1 MVAGWSAGNN
11 IVKQK
16 HTTHS
21 RSIKRRRQ
29 IIQAALKCFSELG
42 YNETNISDI
51 CKRANASTGSV
62 YHHFESKEQLATA
75 VYLDGIGEYQA
86 GMIKI
91 LKKQREAFRG
101 IGSII
106 RYHITWVN
114 RNPEWSRFL
123 FQNRYDSF
131 QAGADEQLNALNK
144 NFAQKIMG
152 WFSRHIEKGTVRRLP
167 WDVLIPILLGPCQEY
182 ARLYLSGKACSKTE
196 QAIRDLS
203 SAAWKALA
211 PDSNRK

>member
-1 MVAGWSAGNN
+1 MAGGQTSGYNK
-11 IVKQK
+11 VKRI
-16 HTTHS
+16 HATHS
-21 RSIKRRRQ
+21 SSAERRKE
-29 IIQAALKCFSELG
+29 IIQAALRCFSELG
-42 YNETNISDI
+42 YSETNMSDI
-51 CKRANASTGSV
+51 CDRANASTGSV
-62 YHHFESKEQLATA
+62 YHHFKSKEQLAAA

-86 GMIKI
+86 GLIKN
-91 LKKQREAFRG
+91 LEKEREASRG

-106 RYHITWVN
+106 RYHITWVA

-123 FQNRYDSF
+123 FQKSHDSF
-131 QAGADEQLNALNK
+131 LAGTDEQLNALNK
-144 NFAQKIMG
+144 NFAQKIMC
-152 WFSRHIEKGTVRRLP
+152 WFSRYAEGGTVRRLP
-167 WDVLIPILLGPCQEY
+167 WDIVIVIVLGPCQEY